1 MDNLD
6 ITPLL
11 SLLTK
16 GGPAAVILAVFYG
29 LAMLVREVRGGKV
42 GQQRENDLAA
52 KIALLESQVKT
63 LTVSMEQMEAELE
76 KALDLVHSM
85 RYQRDQ
91 ARIRVEYLEQL
102 HDCQP
107 RTVWPPEPQSPPAL
121 STPAPAGPFPPLPD
135 EPLPPT

>member
-1 MDNLD
+1 MDSLD

-42 GQQRENDLAA
+42 GDAQRADLAA
-52 KIALLESQVKT
+52 KIALLETQVKT
-63 LTVSMEQMEAELE
+63 LTSSMEQMEAELE

-107 RTVWPPEPQSPPAL
+107 RTVWPPEPQA
-121 STPAPAGPFPPLPD
+121 PAPTVTLPPLPD
-135 EPLPPT
+135 EPLPPA

>member
-1 MDNLD
+1 MPDVDVSQL
-6 ITPLL
+6 IGLV
-11 SLLTK
+11 TK
-16 GGPAAVILAVFYG
+16 GGPAAIIIAVFYG

-42 GQQRENDLAA
+42 GQQRETDLAA
-52 KIALLESQVKT
+52 KIALLETQVKT
-63 LTVSMEQMEAELE
+63 LSASMEQMENELE
-76 KALDLVHSM
+76 RALDLVHSM

-91 ARIRVEYLEQL
+91 ARVRVEYLEL
-102 HDCQP
+102 IGNVEP

>member
-6 ITPLL
+6 ITPWLGL
-11 SLLTK
+11 VTK
-16 GGPAAVILAVFYG
+16 GGPAAIILAVFYG

-63 LTVSMEQMEAELE
+63 LTASMEQMEAELE

-107 RTVWPPEPQSPPAL
+107 RTVWPPEPQVPAPGMSPP
-121 STPAPAGPFPPLPD
+121 PFPD
-135 EPLPPT
+135 EPLPPA